1 MRLELEESDI
11 QAIAREITAEV
22 IKVLK
27 PLMNGKVEE
36 DTILTVKTLAPHL
49 GVSEKW
55 VYERVQHKEIP
66 FLKVKGNVRFRKNDI
81 DSWLENL
88 KTPVVNPL
96 SAPLKRIK

>member
-1 MRLELEESDI
+1 MRLDLEVSEI

-22 IKVLK
+22 IKALK

-36 DTILTVKTLAPHL
+36 DTIFTVKTLALYL

-66 FLKVKGNVRFRKNDI
+66 YLKIGGNDRFRKSDI
-81 DSWLENL
+81 DRWIETLR
-88 KTPVVNPL
+88 TPAVNPL